1 MSPARELF
9 RTALFIFTVFI
20 RGSVPSK
27 RVLYM
32 LGLAVCTVSLLLLY
46 THFNA
51 ESPAIPIG
59 HVVEIPAP
67 LGLPPV
73 PIPAD
78 NPPTEETI
86 ALGRRLYYD
95 TALSVDSTISCASCH
110 MPGMG
115 FSDGKRVSNGVGGKT
130 GVRNSPTVLNSAYW
144 SLQFWD
150 GRAPSLE
157 KQAEGPVANPV
168 EMAHSLKGVVQRV
181 SQDPSYVAAFEKA
194 FGPGPI
200 TYEKVE
206 KYIASFERTVV
217 SGDSAF
223 DRYYYGHDQAAM
235 TAAQIHGFEV
245 FRDPKRGNCE
255 SCHTIGE
262 KYALFT
268 DNKFHNIGVGFVGGM
283 TTDNGRYVVTKN
295 VGDTGA
301 FRTPTLRNV
310 ELTAPYM
317 HDGSLKD
324 MKQVM
329 DFYIGA
335 GNSNP
340 YLDKEIHSLDFL
352 TRQERDDLL
361 EFMKA
366 LNGTIPPNVGPPAVE
381 GAQVAN

>member
-1 MSPARELF
+1 MLC
-9 RTALFIFTVFI
+9 LV
-20 RGSVPSK
+20 
-27 RVLYM
+27 VL
-32 LGLAVCTVSLLLLY
+32 VCSLLLLY
-46 THFNA
+46 RHTNV
-51 ESPAIPIG
+51 EPPAIPLG
-59 HVVEIPAP
+59 KVVQIPVP

-95 TALSVDSTISCASCH
+95 AALSVDSTISCASCH
-110 MPGMG
+110 NPQLG
-115 FSDGKRVSNGVGGKT
+115 FADAKCVSNGVGGKT
-130 GVRNSPTVLNSAYW
+130 GVRNSPTVLNSAYL

-157 KQAEGPVANPV
+157 KQSEGPVANPV
-168 EMAHSLKGVVQRV
+168 EMAHSLKGVVQRL
-181 SQDPSYVAAFEKA
+181 SEDPSYVAAFEKA

-206 KYIASFERTVV
+206 KCIASFERTVL

-235 TAAQIHGFEV
+235 TAEQIRGFAV
-245 FRDPKRGNCE
+245 FRDPKKGNCE
-255 SCHTIGE
+255 FCHTVGE
-262 KYALFT
+262 KFALFT
-268 DNKFHNIGVGFVGGM
+268 DNKFHNIGVGFNAGS
-283 TTDNGRYVVTKN
+283 TTDQGRFVITKQ
-295 VGDTGA
+295 VRQTGA

-366 LNGTIPPNVGPPAVE
+366 LNGTIPPNVGSPEVTA
-381 GAQVAN
+381 AHVAN

>member
-1 MSPARELF
+1 VPAN
-9 RTALFIFTVFI
+9 
-20 RGSVPSK
+20 
-27 RVLYM
+27 RVLFM
-32 LGLAVCTVSLLLLY
+32 LCLVALISSVLLLY
-46 THFNA
+46 GYSNRQA
-51 ESPAIPIG
+51 PAIPIG
-59 HVVEIPAP
+59 KAVEIPAP

-78 NPPTEETI
+78 NPPTKETI

-95 TALSVDSTISCASCH
+95 VRLSVDNTVSCSTCH

-115 FSDGKRVSNGVGGKT
+115 FTDNKRVSNGVGGKE
-130 GVRNSPTVLNSAYW
+130 GVRNAPTVLNAAYS

-150 GRAPSLE
+150 GRAASLE
-157 KQAEGPVANPV
+157 QQAEGPVANPV
-168 EMAHSLKGVVQRV
+168 EMAHSLHGVVQRL
-181 SQDPSYVAAFEKA
+181 SHDPSYVTAFEQA

-206 KYIASFERTVV
+206 KCIASFERTLL

-223 DRYYYGHDQAAM
+223 DRYYYGHDPTAM
-235 TAAQIHGFEV
+235 TPAQIRGLDV
-245 FRDPKRGNCE
+245 FRDPKKGNCE
-255 SCHTIGE
+255 ICHTIGE
-262 KYALFT
+262 KSALFT
-268 DNKFHNIGVGFVGGM
+268 DNKFHNIGVGYVNGK
-283 TTDNGRYVVTKN
+283 TNDKGRYVVTKN
-295 VGDTGA
+295 VQEMGG

-310 ELTAPYM
+310 EITSPYM

-340 YLDKEIHSLDFL
+340 QLDKEIHSLDFL
-352 TRQERDDLL
+352 TRQERDDLQ

-366 LNGTIPPNVGPPAVE
+366 LDGTMPPNSGPPPLAR
-381 GAQVAN
+381 N

>member
-1 MSPARELF
+1 
-9 RTALFIFTVFI
+9 V
-20 RGSVPSK
+20 G
-27 RVLYM
+27 
-32 LGLAVCTVSLLLLY
+32 SLLLLY
-46 THFNA
+46 GISNS
-51 ESPAIPIG
+51 EKPAIPIG
-59 HVVEIPAP
+59 KVVEIPAP

-95 TALSVDSTISCASCH
+95 TALSTDSTVSCATCH
-110 MPGMG
+110 NPALG
-115 FSDGKRVSNGVGGKT
+115 FGDGRRVSIGVGGKT
-130 GVRNSPTVLNSAYW
+130 GVRNSPTVVNSAYW

-157 KQAEGPVANPV
+157 KQSEGPVANPV
-168 EMAHSLKGVVQRV
+168 EMAHSLHGVVQRL
-181 SQDPSYVAAFEKA
+181 SQDPSYVAAFERA

-206 KYIASFERTVV
+206 KCIASFERTVL

-223 DRYYYGHDQAAM
+223 DRYYYGNDLTAM
-235 TAAQIHGFEV
+235 TPAQIRGFEV
-245 FRDPKRGNCE
+245 FHDPKKGNCE
-255 SCHTIGE
+255 SCHSIGE
-262 KYALFT
+262 KSALFT
-268 DNKFHNIGVGFVGGM
+268 DNKFHNIGVGFVNGE
-283 TTDNGRYVVTKN
+283 TADKGRYVVTKN
-295 VGDTGA
+295 VQETGA

-310 ELTAPYM
+310 EMTAPYM

-324 MKQVM
+324 LKQVM

-340 YLDKEIHSLDFL
+340 YLDKEVHSLDFL
-352 TRQERDDLL
+352 SREERDDLL

-366 LNGTIPPNVGPPAVE
+366 LNGTMPANVGPPEMPA
-381 GAQVAN
+381 GQKAN

>member
-1 MSPARELF
+1 
-9 RTALFIFTVFI
+9 
-20 RGSVPSK
+20 
-27 RVLYM
+27 M
-32 LGLAVCTVSLLLLY
+32 LCLAVVVSNLLLLY
-46 THFNA
+46 SHFNA
-51 ESPAIPIG
+51 GVPSIPIG
-59 HVVEIPAP
+59 KVVQIPAP
-67 LGLPPV
+67 LGLPAV

-78 NPPTEETI
+78 NPPTAETI

-95 TALSVDSTISCASCH
+95 TALSVDDTVSCAKCH

-115 FSDGKRVSNGVGGKT
+115 FSDGRRVSAGVGEKT

-157 KQAEGPVANPV
+157 KQSEGPVMNPV
-168 EMAHSLKGVVQRV
+168 EMAQHSLKGVAQRL
-181 SQDPSYVAAFEKA
+181 SQDPSYVSAFNKA

-206 KYIASFERTVV
+206 KCIASFERTMV

-235 TAAQIHGFEV
+235 TLAQIHGLEI
-245 FRDPKRGNCE
+245 FRDPKKGNCE

-268 DNKFHNIGVGFVGGM
+268 DDKFHNIGVGFVNGE
-283 TTDNGRYVVTKN
+283 TADKGRYVVTKN
-295 VGDTGA
+295 PQDTGA

-310 ELTAPYM
+310 DLTAPYM
-317 HDGSLKD
+317 HDGSLNT

-352 TRQERDDLL
+352 SRQDRDDLL

-366 LNGTIPPNVGPPAVE
+366 LTGTMPPNVGPPEVPTTQA
-381 GAQVAN
+381 AK

>member
-1 MSPARELF
+1 MPA
-9 RTALFIFTVFI
+9 
-20 RGSVPSK
+20 K

-32 LGLAVCTVSLLLLY
+32 LCLAAVVGGLLLLY
-46 THFNA
+46 SHANTDA
-51 ESPAIPIG
+51 AAIPIG
-59 HVVEIPAP
+59 KVVEIPAP

-73 PIPAD
+73 PVPAD
-78 NPPTEETI
+78 NPPTAETI

-95 TALSVDSTISCASCH
+95 TAFSVDNTVSCAKCH

-115 FSDGKRVSNGVGGKT
+115 FSDGRRVSTGVGEKT
-130 GVRNSPTVLNSAYW
+130 GVRNSPTVLNAAYW

-157 KQAEGPVANPV
+157 KQSEGPVANPV
-168 EMAHSLKGVVQRV
+168 EMAHSLHGVVQRL
-181 SQDPSYVAAFEKA
+181 SQEPSYVAAFDEA

-200 TYEKVE
+200 SYEKIE
-206 KYIASFERTVV
+206 KCIASFERTMV

-235 TAAQIHGFEV
+235 TPVQIHGLEV
-245 FRDPKRGNCE
+245 FRDPKKGNCE

-262 KYALFT
+262 NYALFT
-268 DNKFHNIGVGFVGGM
+268 DDKFHNIGVGFVNGE
-283 TTDNGRYVVTKN
+283 TNDKGRYVVTKN
-295 VGDTGA
+295 AQDTGA

-310 ELTAPYM
+310 NLTGPYM
-317 HDGSLKD
+317 HDGSLNT

-352 TRQERDDLL
+352 SREERDDLL

-366 LNGTIPPNVGPPAVE
+366 LTGTMPRNVGPPETPTTQA
-381 GAQVAN
+381 AN